1 MVYKASSGAVLEVKE
16 LRSTTGNPVY
26 VIMRQSVD
34 SKSWQ
39 IFSKK
44 RSYSK
49 ETMQRYLSKIAS
61 SNGYSLCESL
71 DFRRQI

>member
-16 LRSTTGNPVY
+16 LRSTAGNPVY

-44 RSYSK
+44 K
-49 ETMQRYLSKIAS
+49 ELQQRNDATVFI
-61 SNGYSLCESL
+61 
-71 DFRRQI
+71 

>member
-16 LRSTTGNPVY
+16 LRSTAGNPVY

-44 RSYSK
+44 GATAKKRC
-49 ETMQRYLSKIAS
+49 
-61 SNGYSLCESL
+61 NGIYP
-71 DFRRQI
+71 R